1 MSLRGIAD
9 VGPHRIDATAFVV
22 AAWVSLVA
30 CGVRDYHL
38 GGPEGPGVAGGARGD
53 VQSGGAH
60 HSRGGAPPDGVN
72 VAGGTAS
79 GAGAGGSP
87 AVRGSG
93 GVGGTAFAGTGGIGG
108 TTSGGIGGSAGLT
121 GWASVSECGPRGT
134 TGGDEGP
141 TVRPLDARA
150 LEEAARASGPSIIEI
165 SGTMD
170 LGDVVPAISSDK
182 TLVGIDGAELVGSVR
197 VQDARN
203 VIVRNIRFNGGGVPG
218 GRDALEVEGSSCVW
232 VDHCEFFDGPDS
244 NLDIVRASDLVTV
257 SWSKFYYAAKND
269 EHRFGSVCGND
280 DTDAPGRINVTFHHN
295 WWAERVLKDTP
306 GARHGKVHLF
316 NNYFSSAGNEYCIAA
331 RYMSKLLVENN
342 FFEGVNDP
350 IVFELDQDTAE
361 VVETGNVYSGTSG
374 DAVSR
379 GSAFEPPYAYPL
391 EAAEAARDRV
401 VAEAG
406 AR

>member
-9 VGPHRIDATAFVV
+9 VAPRRIDATAFVV

-38 GGPEGPGVAGGARGD
+38 GGPEGSGVAG
-53 VQSGGAH
+53 
-60 HSRGGAPPDGVN
+60 
-72 VAGGTAS
+72 

-87 AVRGSG
+87 AVSGSG
-93 GVGGTAFAGTGGIGG
+93 GVGGTAFAGTGGMGG
-108 TTSGGIGGSAGLT
+108 TTSGGIGGTGGSAGLT

-134 TGGDEGP
+134 TGGDAGP
-141 TVRPLDARA
+141 TVRPLDARE
-150 LEEAARASGPSIIEI
+150 LDEAARASGPSIIEI
-165 SGTMD
+165 SGTIE
-170 LGDVVPAISSDK
+170 LGDVVPSISSDK
-182 TLVGIDGAELVGSVR
+182 TLVGVDGAELRGSVR

-218 GRDALEVEGSSCVW
+218 GRDALEVEGSTCVW

-244 NLDIVRASDLVTV
+244 NLDIVRASDLVTI

-269 EHRFGSVCGND
+269 EHRFGSVCGNS
-280 DTDAPGRINVTFHHN
+280 DTEAPGRFNVTFHHN
-295 WWAERVLKDTP
+295 WWAERLLKDMP
-306 GARHGKVHLF
+306 GVRHGKVHLF

-331 RYMSKLLVENN
+331 RYLSKLLVQNN
-342 FFEGVNDP
+342 FFDGVNDP

-361 VVETGNVYSGTSG
+361 VVETGNVYSATSG
-374 DAVSR
+374 NPVSR

-391 EAAEAARDRV
+391 EGAEAARARV
-401 VAEAG
+401 IAEAG